1 MEITQ
6 SAYGMPGNKLIR
18 NHKVFKE
25 IGRCMFGSKQ
35 KGNQMTL
42 LMDGPDKFLFSSI
55 TLIFSSYRYT

>member
-35 KGNQMTL
+35 KGNQM
-42 LMDGPDKFLFSSI
+42 
-55 TLIFSSYRYT
+55 